1 MLLSVVADSFRVVP
15 SRRIGVAR
23 VYLTGNCDPIVY
35 EYSRFIGKPI
45 LNETRDDVFTT
56 NNATGDDGGNKTDD
70 NSDRG
75 GVVVNSTYKGYLQN
89 IFDNEED
96 YNREIVKSVYIS
108 F

>member
-1 MLLSVVADSFRVVP
+1 V
-15 SRRIGVAR
+15 
-23 VYLTGNCDPIVY
+23 
-35 EYSRFIGKPI
+35 
-45 LNETRDDVFTT
+45 T

>member
-1 MLLSVVADSFRVVP
+1 M
-15 SRRIGVAR
+15 
-23 VYLTGNCDPIVY
+23 TGNCDPVY

-96 YNREIVKSVYIS
+96 YNREIVKSVYIR
-108 F
+108 FLKKTD

>member
-1 MLLSVVADSFRVVP
+1 
-15 SRRIGVAR
+15 
-23 VYLTGNCDPIVY
+23 VY

-75 GVVVNSTYKGYLQN
+75 GVVVNSIRVICR
-89 IFDNEED
+89 IFLTTKKIITV
-96 YNREIVKSVYIS
+96 RL
-108 F
+108 

>member
-1 MLLSVVADSFRVVP
+1 VRV
-15 SRRIGVAR
+15 SD
-23 VYLTGNCDPIVY
+23 GNCDPIVY

-108 F
+108 FFKKN

>member
-1 MLLSVVADSFRVVP
+1 
-15 SRRIGVAR
+15 
-23 VYLTGNCDPIVY
+23 VY

-56 NNATGDDGGNKTDD
+56 NATGDDGGNKTDD

-89 IFDNEED
+89 ILTTKKIITV
-96 YNREIVKSVYIS
+96 RL
-108 F
+108 